1 VLKRGVKNLSGKKR
15 KVSEQFA
22 VKSEK
27 VTTMRTPEVKNFI
40 EDHQHLFWYS
50 PAPKS
55 ETVSDELLVEMVLN
69 YGSMNDLRSLFAV
82 MGIKGVAKIFFDSIG
97 KSERRK
103 GNYHELTLNYFTLLF
118 NRYAS

>member
-1 VLKRGVKNLSGKKR
+1 
-15 KVSEQFA
+15 
-22 VKSEK
+22 
-27 VTTMRTPEVKNFI
+27 MRTPEVKKFI
-40 EDHQHLFWYS
+40 DDHQYLFWYS

-69 YGSMNDLRSLFAV
+69 YGSMDELRGLFSV
-82 MGIKGVAKIFFDSIG
+82 MGIKEVARIFFTSIG
-97 KSERRK
+97 MSDRRK